1 MAANTVPI
9 FPLTPNVGVMNV
21 LLSTAMT
28 STKAF
33 EGTDTPGTALA
44 LCFTAGANG
53 ARVDS
58 IKVKHSGTT
67 GAAPSGTTSATVLNV
82 FLNNGSANTTA
93 ANNQLIGSIAVA
105 AQAITSVAAMNEY
118 TLPLNISIPAGYKVY
133 VGNTTAVGG
142 TTCALAVSVQ
152 GGDY

>member
-33 EGTDTPGTALA
+33 DGTETPGTALA
-44 LCFTAGANG
+44 LCLIAGANG
-53 ARVDS
+53 SRVDS
-58 IKVKHSGTT
+58 ITAKHSGTN
-67 GAAPSGTTSATVLNV
+67 GSAPSGTTSATVLHV

-93 ANNQLIGSIAVA
+93 SNNQLIGSIAVA
-105 AQAITSVAAMNEY
+105 AQVITTVAAMNEY
-118 TLPLNISIPAGYKVY
+118 TLPLNRTIPAGYRIY
-133 VGNTTAVGG
+133 VGNTTALGG
-142 TTCALAVSVQ
+142 TNCALAISPQ
-152 GGDY
+152 AGDY